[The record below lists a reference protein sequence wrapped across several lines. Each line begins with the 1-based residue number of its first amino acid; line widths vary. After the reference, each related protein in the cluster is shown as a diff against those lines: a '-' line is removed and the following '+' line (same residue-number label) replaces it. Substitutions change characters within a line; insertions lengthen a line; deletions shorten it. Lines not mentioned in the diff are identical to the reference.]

1 MNKSNL
7 DFDPFDKQLCL
18 SEIFEVNYPR
28 EKFNQL
34 TTALPL
40 LFVFSSE
47 VFNSGI
53 KSCFGG
59 VVSQV
64 AVYEECF
71 I

>member
-1 MNKSNL
+1 MQNANIEQQFST
-7 DFDPFDKQLCL
+7 FVTQ
-18 SEIFEVNYPR
+18 
-28 EKFNQL
+28 